1 MSDFSDNSN
10 LGSNTFKK
18 KGFVFSVSD
27 QDFDSI
33 VTNEKSALVLVDFW
47 APWCGPCRA
56 IAPILEDVA
65 TTFESQVKIL
75 KMNIDENPHT
85 PVKYQV
91 RSIPTLILFFQGEK
105 LELKVGMQSRDSL
118 EEWLRDNIAKFFPSI

>member
-1 MSDFSDNSN
+1 MVDFSDNSDLN
-10 LGSNTFKK
+10 SNASNAKGS
-18 KGFVFSVSD
+18 VLSVSD
-27 QDFDSI
+27 KDFESL
-33 VTNEKSALVLVDFW
+33 VLNEKDALVLVDFW

-65 TTFESQVKIL
+65 SIFENQVKIL

-91 RSIPTLILFFQGEK
+91 RSIPTLILFFQAEK
-105 LELKVGMQSRDSL
+105 LELKVGIQSKGSL
-118 EEWLRDNIAKFFPSI
+118 EEWLGDDIAKFLSF